1 MDSLDK
7 VRREAWRNAQAK
19 VRGIGRSGKGRP
31 KKDDAHAAELAD
43 ARREAKEIKGSA
55 FALGKAPENLTESQ
69 QRRLEMIQKHDSR
82 LYRAYLLKE
91 DLRLLLKMTDVGE
104 AEHALHKWIM
114 WARHCRIPEF
124 VELQRKIKRNKEL
137 IMNTIREH
145 VSNARVESMNNK
157 IKLIIRRAYGFRN
170 IQNMI
175 DLVMLACSYIAVPL
189 PNRPQSANI
198 AA

>member
-1 MDSLDK
+1 MRKLGK
-7 VRREAWRNAQAK
+7 N
-19 VRGIGRSGKGRP
+19 GKGRP
-31 KKDDAHAAELAD
+31 QKDDAHAAELAA
-43 ARREAKEIKGSA
+43 ARKEAREIKGST

-69 QRRLEMIQKHDSR
+69 KRKLEMIQNHDNR
-82 LYRAYLLKE
+82 LYRSYLIKE
-91 DLRLLLKMTDVGE
+91 DLRLLLKMTDVEE
-104 AEHALHKWIM
+104 AEHALHKWVQ

-124 VELQRKIKRNKEL
+124 VELQRKVMRHKDHIL
-137 IMNTIREH
+137 NTIREQ

-175 DLVMLACSYIAVPL
+175 DLVMLGCSTIVVPL
-189 PNRPQSANI
+189 PNRPQRMNY